1 MKALLALVMTFFA
14 SAAAFAWGGNE
25 MSNGPTRTHIYSRG
39 MSCASVQN
47 AVSANGAVI
56 LHYGDGLYERVVANQ
71 GFCSHAANDET
82 EPFWA
87 PATDGWCFAG
97 YTCEPDDHGF

>member
-1 MKALLALVMTFFA
+1 MKALLALALTFA
-14 SAAAFAWGGNE
+14 SASAFAWGGNE

-56 LHYGDGLYERVVANQ
+56 LHYGDGLYERVVARQ
-71 GFCSHAANDET
+71 GFCSNAANDQT

-87 PATDGWCFAG
+87 PAADGWCFAG
-97 YTCEPDDHGF
+97 YTCQPDNHGY